1 MKSHLILG
9 IDPGTVVMGYGLV
22 LVEGQKLSC
31 IDLDAIRFDSKRSPF
46 ERLGD
51 IHKSISLLF
60 KKYNPDSLAM
70 EAPFY
75 GKNVQSMLK
84 LGRAQGVIM
93 SAGLEKGILVE
104 EYSPRKVK
112 MAITGNGAA
121 NKERVAAM
129 LENIYRLSK
138 ITKPLDATDGLA
150 VATCH
155 ALQMLSP
162 IKSESPNKLKAKPKS
177 KGKGSW
183 NSFLQNNPDRIKEN

>member
-1 MKSHLILG
+1 MILG
-9 IDPGTVVMGYGLV
+9 IDPGTVIMGYGLV
-22 LVEGQKLSC
+22 LVEDQKLTC
-31 IDLDAIRFDSKRSPF
+31 LDLDAIRFDSKRSPF

-51 IHKSISLLF
+51 IHKSISILF
-60 KKYNPDSLAM
+60 KKHNPDSLAM

-93 SAGLEKGILVE
+93 SSLLEKGIPVE

-121 NKERVAAM
+121 TKERVAIM
-129 LENIYRLSK
+129 LENIYKLNK

-155 ALQMLSP
+155 ALQLLSP
-162 IKSESPNKLKAKPKS
+162 IISESPNKLKSRPKS

-183 NSFLQNNPDRIKEN
+183 NSFLQNNPDRIK

>member
-1 MKSHLILG
+1 MVLG
-9 IDPGTVVMGYGLV
+9 IDPGTVIMGYGLV
-22 LVEGQKLSC
+22 LIENKKLTC
-31 IDLDAIRFDSKRSPF
+31 IGLDAIKFDSKRSPF

-51 IHKSISLLF
+51 IHESISVLF
-60 KKYNPDSLAM
+60 KKHNPDSLAM

-93 SAGLEKGILVE
+93 SAGLEKGIPVE

-112 MAITGNGAA
+112 MAITGSGAA
-121 NKERVAAM
+121 TKERVAIM
-129 LENIYRLSK
+129 LENIYKLSK

-155 ALQMLSP
+155 ALQILSP

>member
-1 MKSHLILG
+1 
-9 IDPGTVVMGYGLV
+9 MGYGLV

-93 SAGLEKGILVE
+93 SAGLEKGIFVE

-129 LENIYRLSK
+129 LENIYQLSK

-183 NSFLQNNPDRIKEN
+183 NSFLQNNPDRIK